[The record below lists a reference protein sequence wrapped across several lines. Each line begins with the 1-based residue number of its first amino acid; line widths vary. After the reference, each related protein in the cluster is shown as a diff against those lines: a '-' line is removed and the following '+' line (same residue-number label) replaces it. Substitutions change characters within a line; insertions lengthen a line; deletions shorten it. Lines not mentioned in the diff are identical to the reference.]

1 MVKRQNWMPE
11 QHPWTRVFHDLF
23 DLLSIA
29 NVEAVCLADT
39 TWWLGA
45 MRTLVDPVDGVRQ
58 KTAAIVAEVASDIV
72 LVATIY
78 SDHLFDGFF
87 SNFFSDFIFPKGTNR
102 GQTDTIDMS
111 PLYYKQ
117 FSVISYNFKSI

>member
-23 DLLSIA
+23 DLHSIA

-58 KTAAIVAEVASDIV
+58 KTAAIVTEVAGNIV

-87 SNFFSDFIFPKGTNR
+87 FELFFGFH
-102 GQTDTIDMS
+102 
-111 PLYYKQ
+111 
-117 FSVISYNFKSI
+117 ISKRNP